1 MPHPGE
7 ALRVILVII
16 GPGRSIGDTGRQR
29 PMIHHSRGRWA
40 AGAVLLTTALA
51 LTACTAPAPGDG
63 TSSAGSLTVW
73 VDADRA
79 AVLKDAATEFTKESG
94 VKVKLVQKDFAEI
107 QEQFIAQVPTGKGPD
122 ITIGAH
128 DWLGNF
134 VTNGVVAPVELGD
147 RAGDFQDVAV
157 TAMSFDGV
165 TYGVPYSIEN
175 IAILRNIALAPT
187 APTTYDDMI
196 AMGKSA
202 GTEFPFIVQVGPE
215 SDPYHLYPFQTSFGA
230 PVFGTNTDGSYNAGE
245 LTIGNAGGDQFATW
259 LAEEG
264 AAGNLNLSL
273 TADLAKEKFNAGAS
287 PFFLTGPWNVA
298 DAQSAGIDV
307 AVDPIPAPGPNA
319 AQPFVGVQGFF
330 VSAKSTNTLAA
341 SEFLTNYIATESVQ
355 TALYEVGK
363 RAPALTASFEAASA
377 DPIIAGFGE
386 VGTMAVPMPNI
397 PEMGSV
403 WQFWGVTEAAIIGGQ
418 ADPVGL
424 WQKMA
429 ADVLGAI

>member
-1 MPHPGE
+1 M
-7 ALRVILVII
+7 A
-16 GPGRSIGDTGRQR
+16 TGA
-29 PMIHHSRGRWA
+29 I
-40 AGAVLLTTALA
+40 LLTAALA
-51 LTACTAPAPGDG
+51 LTACSAPAPGD
-63 TSSAGSLTVW
+63 SADSAGSLTVW

-79 AVLKDAATEFTKESG
+79 DVLKDAAAEFTAESG
-94 VKVKLVQKDFAEI
+94 VRVKLVQKDFADI

-134 VTNGVVAPVELGD
+134 VTNGVVAPVELGSK
-147 RAGDFQDVAV
+147 AADFQDVAV

-175 IAILRNIALAPT
+175 IALLRNTALAAT
-187 APTTYDDMI
+187 APTSYDDMI
-196 AMGKSA
+196 AMGTAA

-230 PVFGTNTDGSYNAGE
+230 PVFGNNADGSYNADD
-245 LTIGNAGGDQFATW
+245 LTIGGAGGDEFATW
-259 LAEEG
+259 LAQQG
-264 AAGNLNLSL
+264 AAGNLNTSL

-287 PFFLTGPWNVA
+287 PFFITGPWNVA
-298 DAQSAGIDV
+298 DAEAAGINV

-330 VSAKSTNTLAA
+330 VSAKSENTLAA
-341 SEFLTNYIATESVQ
+341 SEFLTNYVATEEVQ

-363 RAPALTASFEAASA
+363 RAPALTASFEAASS
-377 DPIIAGFGE
+377 DPIVAGFGA
-386 VGTMAVPMPNI
+386 VGATAVPMPNI

-403 WQFWGVTEAAIIGGQ
+403 WQFWGVTEASIIGGQ

-429 ADVLGAI
+429 SDVQGAI